1 MKIVKVKLF
10 KEQRNGDLKT
20 SVVNLNVPK
29 RYKPASIIKDY
40 IARHNKERLSKIYW
54 YEILELT
61 SCQKTKNHIEKKLKK

>member
-10 KEQRNGDLKT
+10 KEQRSGDLKT

-61 SCQKTKNHIEKKLKK
+61 SCQKQKTAAETADCE